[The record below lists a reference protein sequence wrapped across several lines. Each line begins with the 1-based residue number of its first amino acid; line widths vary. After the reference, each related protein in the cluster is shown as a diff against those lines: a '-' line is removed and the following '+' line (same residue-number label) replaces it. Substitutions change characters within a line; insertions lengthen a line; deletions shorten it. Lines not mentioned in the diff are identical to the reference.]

1 MAARSEHRVAAVF
14 HHRAQAERAA
24 QSLERLRLGDDI
36 HVTLEDRRMTDD
48 PPDEPPAAA
57 VEDFEYERDREVA
70 GHVFRTTAT
79 LSILYAFAGALVGGG
94 AGWAIWGWSTTG
106 FWIALVVGA
115 VTGTVLGAMQ
125 GGIAAAMDESEKEE
139 GTVLI
144 AETQDPRSARFVEE
158 ALQRHGPARIDTS
171 EDRGRLAG

>member
-1 MAARSEHRVAAVF
+1 MAARSVRRVAAVF
-14 HHRAQAERAA
+14 RHRAQAERAA

-36 HVTLEDRRMTDD
+36 QVTLEDRRMTDD
-48 PPDEPPAAA
+48 PPDEPPAA
-57 VEDFEYERDREVA
+57 VEDFEYERDREVV

-79 LSILYAFAGALVGGG
+79 LSILYAIGGALVGGG

-125 GGIAAAMDESEKEE
+125 GGISAAMDESEKEE

-144 AETQDPRSARFVEE
+144 AETRDPRSARFVEE

-171 EDRGRLAG
+171 GARGRLAG